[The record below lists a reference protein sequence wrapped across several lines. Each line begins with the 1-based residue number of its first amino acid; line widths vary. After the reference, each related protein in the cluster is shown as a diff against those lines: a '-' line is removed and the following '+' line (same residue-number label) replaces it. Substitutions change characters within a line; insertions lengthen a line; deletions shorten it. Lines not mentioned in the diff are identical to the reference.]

1 MTTTTLRHPPLD
13 GRIRVLMLVDKVRF
27 GGGAER
33 FMAGL
38 ATTLPRDRFEVMVA
52 TTRTAGG
59 RVLDILQE
67 GDIPHFGFHRR
78 SRFDVT
84 QIYRLARFLREQRID
99 VVHAHMFGSNLWG
112 SILGSLAGVPV
123 IVAHEHT
130 WSYEG
135 EPLRKWLDGRV
146 TGRLADVFVAVS
158 ERDRTRMI
166 ELEKVPAEKI
176 RVMPVP
182 FIRRAGGEP
191 RDVRAELGIAP
202 DAPVIG
208 AITVLREQK
217 AVDVLLE
224 AFARLSQRMPE
235 ARLVIAGE
243 GHLRPVLEALSERLG
258 LTGTAHFIGWC
269 EDVAPVLAAADVA
282 ALSSD
287 YEGSPLV
294 ALECAEHGAPLVS
307 TDVGN
312 VRSLLGEDGVVVVPR
327 RDPAAL
333 AEALEAMLR
342 DPERRAAQAAAAAR
356 RVPEHELETVTQ
368 QFADLYERLLAGAGP
383 RRAAARVP
391 ALG

>member
-1 MTTTTLRHPPLD
+1 MTTIPRLAPPD
-13 GRIRVLMLVDKVRF
+13 RRVRVLMLVDKVRY

-38 ATTLPRDRFEVMVA
+38 ATTLPRDRYDVVVA

-59 RVLDILQE
+59 RVLDILNE
-67 GDIPHFGFHRR
+67 GDIPHVGFHRR
-78 SRFDVT
+78 NRFDVT
-84 QIYRLARFLREQRID
+84 QFYRLTRFLREQRID

-112 SILGSLAGVPV
+112 SIFGRLAGVPV

-146 TGRLADVFVAVS
+146 TGRLADAFVAVS
-158 ERDRTRMI
+158 ERDRRRMI

-176 RVMPVP
+176 VVMPVP
-182 FIRRAGGEP
+182 FIRRPAGEP

-202 DAPVIG
+202 DAPVVG
-208 AITVLREQK
+208 TVTVLREQK

-224 AFARLSQRMPE
+224 AFTRLSERMPE
-235 ARLVIAGE
+235 ARLVIAGD
-243 GHLRPVLEALSERLG
+243 GHLRPALEALAQRLG
-258 LTGTAHFIGWC
+258 LTGKAHFLGWC
-269 EDVAPVLAAADVA
+269 EDVAGVLGAADVA

-287 YEGSPLV
+287 YEGSPLY
-294 ALECAEHGAPLVS
+294 ALECAEHGTPLVS

-312 VRSLLGEDGVVVVPR
+312 ISTLLGEDGVVVVPP

-333 AEALEAMLR
+333 ADALEALLR
-342 DPERRAAQAAAAAR
+342 DPERRAAQAATAAR
-356 RVPEHELETVTQ
+356 HVPEHELENVTQ
-368 QFADLYERLLAGAGP
+368 QFADLYERLLADAGAG
-383 RRAAARVP
+383 RARERMPV
-391 ALG
+391 LR

>member
-112 SILGSLAGVPV
+112 SILGRLAGVRA

-135 EPLRKWLDGRV
+135 EPVRKFLDGHV
-146 TGRLADVFVAVS
+146 IGRLADRFVAVS
-158 ERDRTRMI
+158 ERDRDRMI
-166 ELEKVPAEKI
+166 ELEGVPADKI
-176 RVMPVP
+176 VVMPVP
-182 FIRRAGGEP
+182 FVP
-191 RDVRAELGIAP
+191 RDGSPVRDLRGELGLP
-202 DAPVIG
+202 
-208 AITVLREQK
+208 
-217 AVDVLLE
+217 
-224 AFARLSQRMPE
+224 
-235 ARLVIAGE
+235 
-243 GHLRPVLEALSERLG
+243 
-258 LTGTAHFIGWC
+258 
-269 EDVAPVLAAADVA
+269 AD
-282 ALSSD
+282 
-287 YEGSPLV
+287 
-294 ALECAEHGAPLVS
+294 APLVG
-307 TDVGN
+307 TACV
-312 VRSLLGEDGVVVVPR
+312 
-327 RDPAAL
+327 
-333 AEALEAMLR
+333 LR
-342 DPERRAAQAAAAAR
+342 PQKAIH
-356 RVPEHELETVTQ
+356 VLI
-368 QFADLYERLLAGAGP
+368 
-383 RRAAARVP
+383 
-391 ALG
+391 